1 RQQRAPGVEEAH
13 RVAHDL
19 LHDAVELQR
28 LREHVG
34 ELLEGEELGQPA
46 VQLIRGAAPLPFA
59 LRHAALQGGGPQRE
73 PRGEQ
78 QRRGGDGEVHYANRT
93 GPDTPGIVDLKR
105 FVVYLAHAFNDQ
117 IAFRSEL
124 EDAKLEGAQP
134 GGEVALEQ
142 AYLDYR
148 LSDALTVRRITTFGL
163 SYKRTPTT

>member
-1 RQQRAPGVEEAH
+1 MSRALARRALVALLASVATLRPGRAAAQE
-13 RVAHDL
+13 RTT
-19 LHDAVELQR
+19 
-28 LREHVG
+28 
-34 ELLEGEELGQPA
+34 LG
-46 VQLIRGAAPLPFA
+46 GY
-59 LRHAALQGGGPQRE
+59 
-73 PRGEQ
+73 
-78 QRRGGDGEVHYANRT
+78 GEVHYANRT

-124 EDAKLEGAQP
+124 EVEDAKLEGAQP

-163 SYKRTPTT
+163 SYKPTYNTAFKGDYQLLRNEAGTGATDVLSLGIGYQF